1 MFDFDNFREI
11 FSTIKK
17 NKLRTFLTG
26 FSVSWGIFM
35 LIVLLGAGNGL
46 RNGVMYNFRNM
57 AMNKIEVWPRFTSKP
72 YKGLQSNR
80 QISFKEDDY
89 VALNREH
96 SEVDLKSATINHGDT
111 LFYGKEFNNCN
122 LNGVFPDYAKINFV
136 EMLVGKGRFINN
148 LDIVEKRKVIVIS
161 PRIEEILFKKE
172 SGLGKYVKAGT
183 VMYQVVGVYKD
194 DNKSNDTPC
203 YIPFSTGQ
211 SLYNAGY
218 GLNQLSFTVVGVN
231 TEDET
236 TAFEDRFRQRMGR
249 RHQFDPTDKSAIGM
263 WNTANE
269 FRMFNSMMNGIIF
282 FVWIVG
288 IGTLIAGIVGVSNI
302 MLISVRERTKEFG
315 IRKAVGAS
323 PISILKL
330 VIFESILITAIFG
343 YVGMISGIG
352 LTELINYGM
361 QASGAGEAA
370 GQDDISMFRDP
381 TVSLTIALIS
391 TGVLILAGV
400 LAGYFPARKAVKITA
415 IEAMRAE

>member
-11 FSTIKK
+11 FGTIKK

-57 AMNKIEVWPRFTSKP
+57 AMNKVEVWPRFTTLP
-72 YKGLQSNR
+72 YKGMQTNR
-80 QISFKEDDY
+80 PITFKEEDY
-89 VALNREH
+89 VAISREH
-96 SEVDLKSATINHGDT
+96 SEIDLKSATINHNDT
-111 LFYGKEFNNCN
+111 LFYGREYNNCQ
-122 LNGVFPDYAKINFV
+122 LNGIFPAYSGINFV
-136 EMLVGKGRFINN
+136 EMQAGKGRFIND
-148 LDIVEKRKVIVIS
+148 LDIQQKRKVVVIS
-161 PRIEEILFKKE
+161 PRMEEVLFRKE
-172 SGLGKYVKAGT
+172 SALGKYVRAGS

-194 DNKSNDTPC
+194 DNKSNDAPC

-211 SLYNAGY
+211 SLYSSGY
-218 GLNQLSFTVVGVN
+218 GLNQLSFTITGVN
-231 TEDET
+231 TEDENT
-236 TAFEDRFRQRMGR
+236 SFEDRFRQRMGR
-249 RHQFDPTDKSAIGM
+249 RHQFDPADKSAIGM

-269 FRMFNSMMNGIIF
+269 FRMFNSMMNGILA

-315 IRKAVGAS
+315 IRKAVGAT
-323 PISILKL
+323 PLSILKL
-330 VIFESILITAIFG
+330 VIFESIIITAIFG
-343 YVGMISGIG
+343 YIGMILGIG

-361 QASGAGEAA
+361 QASGMGEAA

-381 TVSLTIALIS
+381 TVSLTISLVS
-391 TGVLILAGV
+391 TGILILAGV
-400 LAGYFPARKAVKITA
+400 LAGYFPAQKAVKITA